1 MEALAERG
9 DAARL
14 MDRMYRHQRHFYDA
28 TRKFYLLG
36 RDELIVGLKPPVR
49 GRVLE
54 IGCGTGRNLVRAARV
69 WPSIQAYGIDVSA
82 EMLVTARRSIAQSQL
97 QGRIVL
103 AAADATAFDPQTV
116 FGVATFDRIFIS
128 YALSMMPAWKE
139 ALARACACLAPG
151 GSLHIVDFGDQ
162 AGLPAPFRLA
172 LARWLALFSVHP
184 CLTLEDELARFA
196 AARDMRCRF
205 SARFARYAFLAAL
218 EREAG
223 GAVVIKPRQGV
234 CAAAFR

>member
-1 MEALAERG
+1 MQAVAERA

-14 MDRMYRHQRHFYDA
+14 MDRMYRYQRHFYDA

-36 RDELIVGLKPPVR
+36 RDQMIADLKPPAG

-54 IGCGTGRNLVRAARV
+54 IGCGTGRNLVRAARA
-69 WPSIQAYGIDVSA
+69 WPTVQAYGIDVSA
-82 EMLVTARRSIAQSQL
+82 EMLGTARRSIAQAQL
-97 QGRIVL
+97 HGRIAL
-103 AAADATAFDPQTV
+103 AQADATLLDPQAL

-128 YALSMMPAWKE
+128 YALSMIPEWRE
-139 ALARACACLAPG
+139 ALARAHASLAAG

-162 AGLPAPFRLA
+162 AGLPGPFRLA

-184 CLTLEDELARFA
+184 CLTLEAELTAFA

-205 SARFARYAFLAAL
+205 SARYGRYAFLAAL
-218 EREAG
+218 E
-223 GAVVIKPRQGV
+223 
-234 CAAAFR
+234 AARG